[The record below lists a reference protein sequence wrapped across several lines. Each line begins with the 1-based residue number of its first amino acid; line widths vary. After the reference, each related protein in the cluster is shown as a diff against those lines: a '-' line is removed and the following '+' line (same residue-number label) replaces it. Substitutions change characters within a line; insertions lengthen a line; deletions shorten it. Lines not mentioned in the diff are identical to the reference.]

1 MTLSGKTEFQAEGKT
16 RECLLHVEIIPRWP
30 EGLGDR
36 NPMGCEGDKTG
47 GRYSSEG
54 MVLLG
59 WPTVLLE
66 GPGLFFLVNNRER

>member
-1 MTLSGKTEFQAEGKT
+1 MTLSGKAEFQAEGKT
-16 RECLLHVEIIPRWP
+16 WECLLHVEIIPRWL

-59 WPTVLLE
+59 WLTVLSKDR
-66 GPGLFFLVNNRER
+66 GYSF